1 MGRARVF
8 SYGSLHSPYMKSL
21 LGAKE
26 YQWGNSIHVFFYG
39 VVRRLIIR
47 EDQIRVTNT
56 LIFVTSLTTAGVIE
70 PGVREGYNAS
80 Y

>member
-1 MGRARVF
+1 MGQ
-8 SYGSLHSPYMKSL
+8 LNPC
-21 LGAKE
+21 
-26 YQWGNSIHVFFYG
+26 FFYG

-80 Y
+80 D